1 MLPMSRVCRLAGLAL
16 LLLTVPGCPDKGK
29 SDDRPPLLGLLV
41 QPFAVVI
48 ESRGETVPLEV
59 TALHDGVLLP
69 PDEGAVGYTSGDTAI
84 ATVDAAG
91 LVTGVAA
98 GQTTVTVTLGEVS
111 RTVRVVVQIDDEPP
125 SAPTILTY
133 WPSTSLRV
141 QSWYGRTEPGAVV
154 QIDGAAEPLTV
165 TADTLGHFTA
175 TLKLTPHALNPVVVA
190 VSDSHGNTSGVYEYP
205 IRQDDSLRDA
215 GTLSISQNKFQVG
228 ILGEMLPLPLIVR
241 ATTEE
246 GGPLALTEVEFEVV
260 DGSGALSAN
269 GEAPWVSRSNGLG
282 ILKVRTDSAGYAR
295 VRWRLGPG
303 DLTNNSVY
311 ARLPGD
317 VGLPSVFHAEGL
329 IPGKGPTTIAGRV
342 VDEHRVA
349 VAGIK
354 VTLLEGPTTVETDA
368 RGSFSIPYAQDL
380 EEPTAPVTAH
390 IRLDGTTAP
399 GAQKY
404 ARIDFVV
411 SVLPGQLNTK
421 LGAYYLPR
429 LPEGVPL
436 ELDAEG
442 RVLTEVLLQRKM
454 SPTVPATEIRVPV
467 GTKVTWPKG
476 LAVSEQRLRL
486 IDIPVNR
493 TPMAI
498 PDGRFT
504 SHVIALQPGGI
515 LFEPP
520 LIIDMPNLD
529 GLPPGSRVDQLSFD
543 HEYGRFLKTGTAT
556 VSDSG
561 LRVVSDP
568 GSGMRI
574 SAWHPLPPVPPCP
587 PCTLTGNV
595 AEPPPVVEP
604 DQKKEEKEEEC
615 KKCTCSFRGMTVPCP
630 PKKKEKDEK
639 KPEPP
644 DLVMED
650 APCGCGASPAGPP
663 PVDSSNDGEEGE
675 PSEGE
680 DKMKIPPD
688 QIEVECN
695 CDKGPVKITAPRQKN
710 NVVQPGTKMALRA
723 RCEDPDGD
731 ADIRWKIVRTE
742 GTDSKSAS
750 PTSGKGPAL
759 AVTFEGRG
767 KYQVTASAAVKKCK
781 GSDSIVVEVTDCVDA
796 GVVRVCGEKLEETTK
811 DIFVVSGNVSIGMV
825 PAGGETTTSGS
836 GGQFLRVSGPVT
848 ANKTTKAVDGDAMVS
863 MDTYL
868 GPIRL
873 DNMPLYRGAFLID
886 GNTGAITYPPPKG
899 GKLPKDGGS
908 LMKLAGFIVGMGK
921 SAQLLPDG
929 VGFDVPK
936 LFVSDTEW
944 DVTPCPAIRNPE
956 KKIFEQI
963 CPEDDPN
970 VVGNSVLK
978 KEKALQLSMET
989 MAVKT
994 LGITIGGTLSIEK
1007 EIDMGALRL
1016 SSMLL
1021 SYSAKSNEWASAL
1034 AASFGPKKARVGL
1047 AVDGKMKDG
1056 TVTELNVEATFSKGI
1071 PIPPSAG
1078 PAAPLQIIGIKG
1090 GVKNPGFFI
1099 GKNDNPPTLSLGTK
1113 FKSGPSVSVGGK
1125 DYALA
1130 TGNVNG
1136 ELVFWPTSWS
1146 LAGDAALLGVVT
1158 QTFDNPFG
1166 NKDGFSVSSQ
1176 NAIEGF
1182 ATIDLKLAMTHD
1194 PYKAELS
1201 GGIKVKDPVFGAQ
1214 VLSGSALIRAELI
1227 DGTDFLATGQL
1238 DARLQIPEF
1247 KVWGKAVGPL
1257 SLFSGSAGLT
1267 QRIPGQGTKVWATA
1281 AFGDKRLGESLAR
1294 TEWSEAEGLKV
1305 TVCFESSGVAY
1316 CVDTIRGGKPV
1327 AVTPNMLVAGPV
1339 VEGIALRENFGGI
1352 DPLVEVPAGL
1362 HALQFGVVH
1371 DGPVDF
1377 DLVTPSGIIH
1387 GHDDDG
1393 ESAGGGDGQGPSFLY
1408 IGGLEPGRTD
1418 WLVLRPEPGVYSLTG
1433 FTAPSAVR
1441 EYYAQVPAQPPSFA
1455 FVEPTALDD
1464 DGVATVS
1471 WTAADPDSDARV
1483 DIYVDT
1489 DRDGLNG
1496 TYVGSALVSSGVRSL
1511 TWDSSD
1517 FPDGA
1522 YFFYGVVSD
1531 DESPPTTAYTQQP
1544 VRVDAGG
1551 GRELPPAELVR
1562 AVARDGGA
1570 DVTWLSAGEP
1580 WMFAVEATPVDRLDL
1595 EPVTAL
1601 TYAPATS
1608 ARLEGLAAGVAWDI
1622 TVTAGTRHRD
1632 RSEVSAP
1639 VRLVTGGTPLAFA
1652 SKPATRIR
1660 ALNRYSYTPV
1670 ITGDPNAAIVL
1681 ERAPLGVVLKDGE
1694 LSWETD
1700 LDDIGDHELQI
1711 SVAGPS
1717 GAVALEQAFTLA
1729 VVDPAAIASPEIV
1742 AIAPTTATIGEE
1754 YVWETA
1760 ARSCDGGAVDLEL
1773 AFGPAGM
1780 VVDQSNTVRWTPT
1793 AAQVQA
1799 ARGVVA
1805 FGLRGVDGEGGIV
1818 EDTVV
1823 IWFSDSDGDG
1833 LPDAYELASGLS
1845 PYSVDNAS
1853 GDPDSDGADHAAEA
1867 AAGTRGDVADS
1878 DGDGVS
1884 DGAELGRGLNPRS
1897 YDSDGDGLSD
1907 GVEDGLGTDPLKADS
1922 DGDGIDDGVEVAN
1935 GSDPMTSVDSDGDGL
1950 SDLREELLGSDPTL
1964 ADSDGDGCDDAA
1976 ELAMGTQFG
1985 AADTDGDGAGDCDER
2000 DAGTDPLVAGRDDD
2014 GDGLSSHLEVVLGSN
2029 PFVKDTDGD
2038 GFDDGLEHGLGSD
2051 PLKADSMP
2059 SGEIPEPD
2067 APVLLTGRSAPQA
2080 YPAYEV
2086 VDLGTIIIQRDDDAD
2101 GANDAYEIVH
2111 EYDPQNPADG
2121 PSDDDLDG
2129 LPMWRESLLGTD
2141 PRQADS
2147 DGDGVSDGQELV
2159 DGTDPTDATDFSA
2172 GGPVATLHVVPGAP
2186 RLTVNTMLGPTPVQL
2201 LVVGRRADGTP
2212 LDLTAANRGTTYA
2225 IEPANAASVSADG
2238 VLTPH
2243 SDFEGEATL
2252 TVRNLALSVTAKVQV
2267 DRVTPGPIA
2276 SLKLPGSPGKVDAD
2290 EGRAVVAIGKSLYG
2304 VDVRVPTAPV
2314 LGQGL
2319 VLGATVMDV
2328 AINGN
2333 LAAAALGAEGVALV
2347 DVSDILAPTLVLRVP
2362 LGASA
2367 QSVAIGD
2374 GRVLVGTS
2382 AGVHVINPGLSSSL
2396 ALVDAD
2402 GDGRDDR
2409 VITISQP
2416 EASFGSVDMEL
2427 DRLAASRGD
2436 KDLVLF
2442 TILPDGR
2449 LKEVA
2454 TLPHSGSNR
2463 EVADSGTTV
2472 FGAVYTGGVV
2482 RASLG
2487 EVPPT
2492 LAANTAPGF
2501 PECIAAHGT
2510 LVLACIRTT
2519 TGDSLSL
2526 MRGDKPGIPVAG
2538 NIKHSAGDPRGVAMG
2553 RQYYYITSAQGTF
2566 DVGQYLFPVDLMGI
2580 PPTLKP
2586 ISPAPGG
2593 TFAEGTTVG
2602 FQVDAQDDVGV
2613 DEVRY
2618 FADGVQIGSFHG
2630 EPPFISE
2637 IRLPPVTAPSVVM
2650 LSAEAVDLGGNVG
2663 KLAPYPVNVV
2673 PVDDKIP
2680 PTVAFGEPYD
2690 GEPVP
2695 DGATIDV
2702 VVNPLD
2708 NHAIYRVEVS
2718 MGGQVVAQIADPPW
2732 RTTVKLPAS
2741 APNNRVTLAARAIDY
2756 GENEATASV
2765 TVELAGKDLVA
2776 LGVTTLGVGDI
2787 SQKGARAIV
2796 YRGGLVM
2803 DGAHSFESFWVG
2815 RGGTLTHPATPASG
2829 AEPGIDL
2836 TATRF
2841 GVGYFG
2847 AIELSGKGYLG
2858 DCAKGD
2864 DSCGA
2869 GGHTLGNVNGGSG
2882 ARAGGSHGGS
2892 GGGQGAGASYGDPL
2906 APATLGGGG
2915 GLGGSGNWPGGN
2927 GGGRVKVS
2935 ADSIWVNGTI
2945 RADGLPA
2952 PTTGTSEGAGG
2963 AGGSVWLV
2971 AKAMTGAGRITAN
2984 GGGTTSPGRGS
2995 GAGGRIALYRD
3006 TGDLSA
3012 ATFAAWPGVSVEAVG
3027 TAGSVF
3033 IAESGGVSQFRV
3045 NDGGRSAG
3053 LDHRAFGFEP
3063 SENRLDIDAD
3073 LIVGGTS
3080 RLVLTSPLKVRQLI
3094 LQDRARLSHVQ
3105 SQHGQPEPTLDV
3117 EADAIFIGPEA
3128 AIDVRARGYI
3138 GDCTPGDESCGGAAH
3153 TLGNASTGSS
3163 PFAGG
3168 SHGGE
3173 GGGGGRAATFGD
3185 LKLPT
3190 TLGGGGGRG
3199 GSGNWAGGDG
3209 GGRVRLMTSALLLD
3223 GAIWAD
3229 GGASAGAGSSVGGGG
3244 AGGSVWVTTGTL
3256 DGSGAITAHGG
3267 QGGTEAGH
3275 AGAGGG
3281 GGRVAVYYQDASG
3294 FDLERVTA
3302 YPGVFGE
3309 AVAGSAGT
3317 VYLAPS
3323 SSTATIIVDDGGLS
3337 RGLDDRAL
3345 AWDASDTRVDLQ
3357 AHLRV
3362 GGTARLVVTSPLTV
3376 SSLSVEDEAVVTHL
3390 QTAHGF
3396 EAGLDLMAGSISVA
3410 AGASIDVTGR
3420 GFIGDCQP
3428 GDNSCGSGAH
3438 TAGNTGSGGSGGY
3451 SGGSHGGV
3459 GGGAAA
3465 APTYD
3470 DAKAPAI
3477 SGGGGGVGGSGNWPG
3492 GDGGGRI
3499 RLVVAAGLKL
3509 DGALRAD
3516 GNPPHGDGPS
3526 VGGGGAGG
3534 AIWIDT
3540 KTLTGA
3546 GQMTANGGRG
3556 AKEAAHSGAGGG
3568 GGRIAV
3574 RYDSAAG
3581 FDASRI
3587 TAWPGAEAAA
3597 KPGAPGTVYLT
3608 QNGQTPTMVLDDGG
3622 LSGGLDDRALGHAVS
3637 EELLDLKASL
3647 TLRGK
3652 TRLVVTAPLKVVNL
3666 TLEEQTVLTHPFG
3679 THGYEPG
3686 LTVTADTLTIGTGA
3700 SIDVSGRGYL
3710 GDCAAGDESCGS
3722 GGHTIGG
3729 ASTGAGPF
3737 AGGSHGGVGGGEA
3750 RSATYGDPK
3759 APAALGSGGGRGGSG
3774 NWPGGQGGGRVR
3786 VTVGTL
3792 NNSGA
3797 IVAHGV
3803 RAPLSGTS
3811 VGAGGAGGSIW
3822 ITAGTLTGPGQIR
3835 ADGGAGGPEAS
3846 GGGGGGG
3853 GGRVALYYKT
3863 GGFDAAKVSAVP
3875 GPAAPGT
3882 PGAPGTVY
3890 LAPDGETATII
3901 IDDAGISA
3909 LLDDRA
3915 LGWDAATAPLDLA
3928 GDLTVRGTSRLV
3940 LTRPLVVGTLRLE
3953 GGARISHLEGN
3964 ASLEPLVDISAKDV
3978 FIGADAAI
3986 DVIGRGYLGDC
3997 RPGMPSCGS
4006 GGMTVG
4012 NVPGGGGGYS
4022 GGSHGGLGGGGGPTR
4037 AFGDPFAPLTAGAGG
4052 ARGGSGNWHGGD
4064 GGGQVLL
4071 VTDNLVLDGAIL
4083 ADGAGPLNADSA
4095 SAGGGGAGGSVWVQT
4110 LTLSGDGAIR
4120 SHGGPGSA
4128 ATGGGGA
4135 GGGGGRVLLD
4145 IGSNV
4150 GTVPDNITAFGGA
4163 ADSVFGGPGT
4173 VAIVEGGVLRLL
4185 VDNGGLL
4192 HGNKTAPWPEVGSRV
4207 VTALGA
4213 DSVSVAAGAW
4223 LPDALVGLQ
4232 VGFVGAP
4239 GLFTVTA
4246 NTTDTLSLDG
4256 DPSTAGAIGAALTGV
4271 RTIAGHLSIA
4281 DGAAVWLRDQLRVE
4295 SLDILDGGVL
4305 GHQPTTVA
4313 YENGL
4318 RVDASGAVSVAPQGA
4333 IDVSFAGYLG
4343 DCEVGDDSCGGGG
4356 HWFGNVGGGSGAGS
4370 GGSHGGAGGGTTA
4383 SATYGDAAAP
4393 VTLGGGGGYGTSG
4406 NHPGGTGG
4414 GRVWLSA
4421 ASLDLRG
4428 AIRAHGEGG
4437 GGNGSGGG
4445 AGGSIWLD
4453 VGKLTGSGSM
4463 TAAGGPG
4470 GLGAGGAGGGGGRV
4484 AVDGDDT
4491 GYSGAA
4497 TAPGGSAE
4505 TPAKQGQ
4512 VGTVTF
4518 N

>member
-1 MLPMSRVCRLAGLAL
+1 MLPSTRSSRLACLLFACLAL
-16 LLLTVPGCPDKGK
+16 AGCPDKKK
-29 SDDRPPLLGLLV
+29 SEEVPPLLGLLV

-48 ESRGETVPLEV
+48 ESRGESIPLEV
-59 TALHDGVLLP
+59 TALHDGVLLAP
-69 PDEGAVGYTSGDTAI
+69 EEGALAFTSDDSAI

-91 LVTGVAA
+91 LVTGIKA
-98 GQTTVTVTLGEVS
+98 GQTAVNVTYREVS

-133 WPSTSLRV
+133 WPETSLRV
-141 QSWYGRTEPGAVV
+141 QSWYGRTEPSAVIR
-154 QIDGAAEPLTV
+154 IDGAAEPLTV

-175 TLKLTPHALNPVVVA
+175 TLRLTPHAMNPVVVA
-190 VSDSHGNTSGVYEYP
+190 VTDVHGNTSAAFEFP

-215 GTLSISQNKFQVG
+215 GALSISQNKYQVG
-228 ILGEMLPLPLIVR
+228 LVGQVLPLPLIVR
-241 ATTEE
+241 ATTED
-246 GGPLALTEVEFEVV
+246 GAPLALTEVQFEVV
-260 DGSGALSAN
+260 DGSGALSET
-269 GEAPWVSRSNGLG
+269 GEAPWVSRGNGLG
-282 ILKVRTDSAGYAR
+282 ILKLRTDSNGYAQA
-295 VRWRLGPG
+295 RWRLGPG

-342 VDEHRVA
+342 IDEHRVA

-354 VTLLEGPTTVETDA
+354 VTLLEGPTTVVTDA
-368 RGSFSIPYAQDL
+368 RGSFTIPYAQDMD
-380 EEPTAPVTAH
+380 EPTAPVIAH
-390 IRLDGTTAP
+390 VRLDGTTAP
-399 GAQKY
+399 GEQKY

-411 SVLPGQLNTK
+411 SVLPGQLNEK
-421 LGAYYLPR
+421 IGPYYLPR
-429 LPEGVPL
+429 LPDGVAL
-436 ELDAEG
+436 DLDADG
-442 RVLTEVLLQRKM
+442 VVQTAVVLERQM
-454 SPTVPATEIRVPV
+454 SPTVPATKLTVPV
-467 GTKVTWPKG
+467 GTRVTWPKG
-476 LAVSEQRLRL
+476 LAESQQRLRL
-486 IDIPVNR
+486 IDIPINR

-529 GLPPGSRVDQLSFD
+529 GLAPGSRVDQLSFD
-543 HEYGRFLKTGTAT
+543 HEYGRFVTSGTAT

-568 GSGMRI
+568 GSGMRV
-574 SAWHPLPPVPPCP
+574 SAWHPLPPPPPCP
-587 PCTLTGNV
+587 ECTLTANIEQP
-595 AEPPPVVEP
+595 EPADP
-604 DQKKEEKEEEC
+604 DKKEEKEEC
-615 KKCTCSFRGMTVPCP
+615 TKCTCSFRGQTVPCP
-630 PKKKEKDEK
+630 PKKKKKDD

-644 DLVMED
+644 AFVMEG
-650 APCGCGASPAGPP
+650 APCGCGPGFGGPP
-663 PVDSSNDGEEGE
+663 PPLDSGDPGDPPEGEEKPE
-675 PSEGE
+675 
-680 DKMKIPPD
+680 IPPD
-688 QIEVECN
+688 QIEVECH
-695 CDKGPVKITAPRQKN
+695 CDEGPLKITQPREKK
-710 NVVQPGTKMALRA
+710 NVVQPGTKLPMRA

-731 ADIRWKIVRTE
+731 ADIQWKVVRTE

-750 PTSGKGPAL
+750 PTSGKGPTI
-759 AVTFEGRG
+759 AVNFEGRG
-767 KYQVTASAAVKKCK
+767 KYQVTASAATKKCK
-781 GSDSIVVEVTDCVDA
+781 GSDSVVVEVTDCVDA
-796 GVVRVCGEKLEETTK
+796 GSVRVCGDKLEETIK
-811 DIFVVSGNVSIGMV
+811 DTFVVSGNVTIGMV
-825 PAGGETTTSGS
+825 PAGGETTSAS
-836 GGQFLRVSGPVT
+836 SSGQFLRVSRQVT
-848 ANKTTKAVDGDAMVS
+848 ANKTTMMVDGDAMVS
-863 MDTYL
+863 MDTFL

-873 DNMPLYRGAFLID
+873 DNLPIYRGAFLIN
-886 GNTGAITYPPPKG
+886 GTNGAITYPPPKS
-899 GKLPKDGGS
+899 GKIPKDGGS
-908 LMKLAGFIVGMGK
+908 LMKLAGFIVGIGK

-936 LFVSDTEW
+936 LWVSETEW

-978 KEKALQLSMET
+978 KEKAMQLSMET
-989 MAVKT
+989 MAVKS
-994 LGITIGGTLSIEK
+994 LGITIGGTLAIEK
-1007 EIDMGALRL
+1007 EIDLGALRL
-1016 SSMLL
+1016 SSMML
-1021 SYSAKSNEWASAL
+1021 SYSAKNDEWASAL

-1056 TVTELNVEATFSKGI
+1056 SVTELNIEATFSKGI

-1099 GKNDNPPTLSLGTK
+1099 GTNANPPTLSLGTK

-1130 TGNVNG
+1130 TGNVSG

-1176 NAIEGF
+1176 SAIEGF
-1182 ATIDLKLAMTHD
+1182 ASIDLKLGMTHD

-1247 KVWGKAVGPL
+1247 KVWGKPVGPID
-1257 SLFSGSAGLT
+1257 LFAGSAGLT
-1267 QRIPGQGTKVWATA
+1267 QRIPGQGTTVWASA
-1281 AFGDKRLGESLAR
+1281 AFGDKRLGQSLAR
-1294 TEWSEAEGLKV
+1294 AEWTEAKGLKV

-1316 CVDTIRGGKPV
+1316 CVDTIRGGEPV
-1327 AVTPNMLVAGPV
+1327 SVSPNTLLAGPV
-1339 VEGIALRENFGGI
+1339 VPGIALRENFGGI
-1352 DPLVEVPAGL
+1352 DPIIEVPAGL

-1393 ESAGGGDGQGPSFLY
+1393 ESAGGGAGQGPSFVY
-1408 IGGLEPGRTD
+1408 ISGLEPGRTD

-1441 EYYAQVPAQPPSFA
+1441 EYFAQAPARSPSFA
-1455 FVEPTALDD
+1455 FAEPVLLDD

-1471 WTAADPDSDARV
+1471 WSASDADSDARV
-1483 DIYVDT
+1483 DLYVDD

-1496 TYVGSALVSSGVRSL
+1496 TFVGSALVSSGVKSL
-1511 TWDSSD
+1511 AWDSSD
-1517 FPDGA
+1517 SADGA
-1522 YFFYGVVSD
+1522 YFFYAVVSD
-1531 DESPPTTAYTQQP
+1531 DESPPVIAYTQQP
-1544 VRVDAGG
+1544 VRVDGG
-1551 GRELPPAELVR
+1551 GSRELAPAELVR

-1570 DVTWLSAGEP
+1570 DVSWLLAGEP
-1580 WMFAVEATPVDRLDL
+1580 WMFAVEAQPVDRLDL

-1601 TYAPATS
+1601 VYAPATT
-1608 ARLEGLAAGVAWDI
+1608 ARLEGLAPGVGWDI
-1622 TVTAGTRHRD
+1622 TVTAGTRHRE
-1632 RSEVSAP
+1632 RSEVSTP
-1639 VRLVTGGTPLAFA
+1639 VRLVTGDAALAFA
-1652 SKPATRIR
+1652 TTPSTRIR
-1660 ALNRYSYTPV
+1660 ALNRYSYTPI
-1670 ITGDPNAAIVL
+1670 ITGDPNATLVL
-1681 ERAPLGVVLKDGE
+1681 ERAPLGMVLDGGE

-1700 LDDIGDHELQI
+1700 LDDIGDHEVLLT
-1711 SVAGPS
+1711 VAGPT
-1717 GAVALEQAFTLA
+1717 GAVALEQEFTLA

-1742 AIAPTTATIGEE
+1742 AIAPKTATIGAE
-1754 YVWETA
+1754 YMWETA
-1760 ARSCDGGAVDLEL
+1760 ARACDGSAVDLEL

-1780 VVDQSNTVRWTPT
+1780 LVDATNTVRWTPT
-1793 AAQVQA
+1793 ATQVQA

-1805 FGLRGVDGEGGIV
+1805 FGLRGADGEGGIV
-1818 EDTVV
+1818 EHTAL
-1823 IWFSDSDGDG
+1823 ISFADSDGDG
-1833 LPDAYELASGLS
+1833 LPDDYERASGLD
-1845 PYSVDNAS
+1845 PYSVDNTG
-1853 GDPDSDGADHAAEA
+1853 GDPDGDGLDHAAEA
-1867 AAGTRGDVADS
+1867 AAGTRGDAADS
-1878 DGDGVS
+1878 DGDGVD
-1884 DGAELGRGLNPRS
+1884 DGAELTRGLMARS
-1897 YDSDGDGLSD
+1897 YDTDGDGLSD
-1907 GVEDGLGTDPLKADS
+1907 GGEDELGTNPLKADS
-1922 DGDGIDDGVEVAN
+1922 DADGVDDGVEVAN
-1935 GSDPMTSVDSDGDGL
+1935 GSDPMSGADTDGDGL
-1950 SDLREELLGSDPTL
+1950 SDAREELIGSDPTV
-1964 ADSDGDGCDDAA
+1964 ADSDGDGCDDGVEFA
-1976 ELAMGTQFG
+1976 LGTRLR

-2000 DAGTDPLVAGRDDD
+2000 DAGTDPLVAGRDED
-2014 GDGLSSHLEVVLGSN
+2014 GDGLSSHLEVVIGTN
-2029 PFVKDTDGD
+2029 PFMKDTDGD
-2038 GFDDGLEHGLGSD
+2038 RFDDGMERGLGSD

-2059 SGEIPEPD
+2059 SDEVPEQD
-2067 APVLLTGRSAPQA
+2067 APVSLTGRSAPQF
-2080 YPAYEV
+2080 YPAYEI

-2101 GANDAYEIVH
+2101 GANDSYEVLY
-2111 EYDPQNPADG
+2111 EYSPLDPADG

-2129 LPMWRESLLGTD
+2129 LPMWRESVLGTD
-2141 PRQADS
+2141 PRNADS
-2147 DGDGVSDGQELV
+2147 DGDGVPDGQEVV
-2159 DGTDPTDATDFSA
+2159 DGTDPTDASDFGE
-2172 GGPVATLHVVPGAP
+2172 GGPVVTLHVLPGAP

-2201 LVVGRRADGTP
+2201 LVVGRRADGSS
-2212 LDLTAANRGTTYA
+2212 LDLTAAERGTSYA
-2225 IEPANAASVSADG
+2225 IDPATAASVTPNG
-2238 VLTPH
+2238 MLTPNP
-2243 SDFEGEATL
+2243 DFEGEAEL
-2252 TVRNLALSVTAKVQV
+2252 TVRNLTLSVKTTVRV
-2267 DRVTPGPIA
+2267 RRVTPGPIA

-2290 EGRAVVAIGKSLYG
+2290 EGRAVLAIGKSLYG
-2304 VDVRVPTAPV
+2304 VDVRVAEAPV
-2314 LGQGL
+2314 LGEGL
-2319 VLGATVMDV
+2319 VLGTAVNDV
-2328 AINGN
+2328 AVNGN
-2333 LAAAALGAEGVALV
+2333 LAVAALGAEGVALI
-2347 DVSDILAPTLVLRVP
+2347 DVSDILAPTLVMRVP

-2367 QSVAIGD
+2367 LSVAIGD

-2382 AGVHVINPGLSSSL
+2382 AGIHVVKPGPSNSL
-2396 ALVDAD
+2396 ALLDAN

-2409 VITISQP
+2409 VIHVAQP
-2416 EASFGSVDMEL
+2416 EASFGSIDMEL
-2427 DRLAASRGD
+2427 DRLAAARGD
-2436 KDLVLF
+2436 KQVVLLD
-2442 TILPDGR
+2442 ILPDGR

-2454 TLPHSGSNR
+2454 SLAHAGANR

-2487 EVPPT
+2487 GVPPV

-2501 PECIAAHGT
+2501 PECIAAHGA
-2510 LVLACIRTT
+2510 LVLSCIRAT
-2519 TGDSLSL
+2519 TGDSLTL
-2526 MRGDKPGIPVAG
+2526 MRGDQPGIPVAG
-2538 NIKHSAGDPRGVAMG
+2538 NIKHNAGDPRGIAMG
-2553 RQYYYITSAQGTF
+2553 RQYYYLTSSQNTF
-2566 DVGQYLFPVDLMGI
+2566 DVGQYLFPVDLLGI

-2586 ISPAPGG
+2586 VSPKPGG
-2593 TFAEGTTVG
+2593 IFEEGTTVA
-2602 FQVDAQDDVGV
+2602 FQVDATDDVGV
-2613 DEVRY
+2613 EEVHY
-2618 FADGVQIGSFHG
+2618 FADGEEIGSFQG

-2637 IRLPPVTAPSVVM
+2637 IRLPPVTEASKVM
-2650 LSAEAVDLGGNVG
+2650 LSAEAIDFGGNIG
-2663 KLAPYPVNVV
+2663 TLEPYPVTVL
-2673 PVDDKIP
+2673 PVEDAIP
-2680 PTVAFGEPYD
+2680 PTVAFSEPYD

-2708 NHAIYRVEVS
+2708 NHAVYRVEVS
-2718 MGGQVVAQIADPPW
+2718 MGGQVVAKIADPPW
-2732 RTTVKLPAS
+2732 RTTVTLPAT
-2741 APNNRVTLAARAIDY
+2741 APNNRVTLTARAIDY

-2776 LGVTTLGVGDI
+2776 LGVTTLGIGDI

-2796 YRGGLVM
+2796 YKGELAM

-2815 RGGTLTHPATPASG
+2815 RGATLTHPATPATG

-2836 TATRF
+2836 TATTF

-2864 DSCGA
+2864 DSCSGGA
-2869 GGHTLGNVNGGSG
+2869 HTLGNVNGGSG
-2882 ARAGGSHGGS
+2882 NYSGGSHGGS
-2892 GGGQGAGASYGDPL
+2892 GGGKAPGASYGDPL
-2906 APATLGGGG
+2906 APVTLGGGG
-2915 GLGGSGNWPGGN
+2915 GYGGSGNWPGGN
-2927 GGGRVKVS
+2927 GGGRVKVV
-2935 ADSIWVNGTI
+2935 ADTVRVDGAI
-2945 RADGLPA
+2945 RADGLA
-2952 PTTGTSEGAGG
+2952 PPLLGPSEGAGG
-2963 AGGSVWLV
+2963 AGGSVWLA
-2971 AKAMTGAGRITAN
+2971 AKTMTGAGRITAN
-2984 GGGTTSPGRGS
+2984 GGSTTSPGRGS

-3006 TGDLSA
+3006 AGDLSA
-3012 ATFAAWPGVSVEAVG
+3012 ATFAAWPGVSVDTVG

-3033 IAESGGVSQFRV
+3033 IGDSGGVSQFRV

-3063 SENRLDIDAD
+3063 TDTLLDIDAD
-3073 LIVGGTS
+3073 LIIGGTS

-3105 SQHGQPEPTLDV
+3105 SQPGQPEPTLDV
-3117 EADAIFIGPEA
+3117 EADAVFIGPEA

-3138 GDCTPGDESCGGAAH
+3138 GDCRPGDDSCSSGAHA
-3153 TLGNASTGSS
+3153 LGNTNTG
-3163 PFAGG
+3163 AGNRGGG

-3173 GGGGGRAATFGD
+3173 GGGAAHTQTYGD
-3185 LKLPT
+3185 LKAPV
-3190 TLGGGGGRG
+3190 TLGGGGGYG
-3199 GSGNWAGGDG
+3199 GSGNWPGGDG
-3209 GGRVRLMTSALLLD
+3209 GGRVRLMTSSLLLD

-3229 GGASAGAGSSVGGGG
+3229 GGGPGGEGTSVGGGG

-3256 DGSGAITAHGG
+3256 DGSGVISAHGA

-3275 AGAGGG
+3275 GGSGGG
-3281 GGRVAVYYQDASG
+3281 GGRIAVYYQDAAG

-3302 YPGVFGE
+3302 WPGVFGE
-3309 AVAGSAGT
+3309 GIAGSAGT

-3345 AWDASDTRVDLQ
+3345 AWDASPTRVDLQ

-3362 GGTARLVVTSPLTV
+3362 RGTSRLVTTSPLTV

-3390 QTAHGF
+3390 ETAHGF
-3396 EAGLDLMAGSISVA
+3396 EAGLDLVAGSIAVA

-3428 GDNSCGSGAH
+3428 GDEDCSGGGH
-3438 TAGNTGSGGSGGY
+3438 TVGNTSVGGSKNFA
-3451 SGGSHGGV
+3451 GGSHGGV
-3459 GGGAAA
+3459 GGGAAPA
-3465 APTYD
+3465 VNYD
-3470 DAKAPAI
+3470 DPKAPAI
-3477 SGGGGGVGGSGNWPG
+3477 SGGGGGYGGSGNWPG

-3499 RLVVAAGLKL
+3499 RLVVAAELKL

-3516 GNPPHGDGPS
+3516 GNPPKGDGPS

-3534 AIWIDT
+3534 AIWVET

-3568 GGRIAV
+3568 GGRVAV

-3581 FDASRI
+3581 FDSSRI
-3587 TAWPGAEAAA
+3587 TAWPGAEADA

-3622 LSGGLDDRALGHAVS
+3622 LSGGLDDRALGYAVAD
-3637 EELLDLKASL
+3637 ELLDLKASL

-3710 GDCAAGDESCGS
+3710 GDCAPGDESCSS

-3729 ASTGAGPF
+3729 ASTGAGNR
-3737 AGGSHGGVGGGEA
+3737 AGGSYGGVGGGA
-3750 RSATYGDPK
+3750 AHSATYGDPK
-3759 APAALGSGGGRGGSG
+3759 APADLGSGGGYGGSG
-3774 NWPGGQGGGRVR
+3774 NWPGGQGGGRIR
-3786 VTVGTL
+3786 VNVGTL

-3797 IVAHGV
+3797 ILAHGA
-3803 RAPLSGTS
+3803 RAPLSGIS
-3811 VGAGGAGGSIW
+3811 VGGGGAGGSIW
-3822 ITAGTLTGPGQIR
+3822 ITAATLTGPGQIR
-3835 ADGGAGGPEAS
+3835 ADGGAGGTEAS
-3846 GGGGGGG
+3846 AGGGGGG
-3853 GGRVALYYKT
+3853 GGRVALHYKT

-3890 LAPDGETATII
+3890 LAPDGKIATII

-3915 LGWDAATAPLDLA
+3915 LGWDADTAPLDLA

-3953 GGARISHLEGN
+3953 GSARISHLEGN

-3986 DVIGRGYLGDC
+3986 DVIGRGFLGDC
-3997 RPGMPSCGS
+3997 RPGMPSCSS

-4012 NVPGGGGGYS
+4012 NVPGGGAGYS
-4022 GGSHGGLGGGGGPTR
+4022 GGSHGGLGGGNAPTR

-4052 ARGGSGNWHGGD
+4052 GYGGSGNWHGGD

-4083 ADGAGPLNADSA
+4083 ADGAAPLTADST
-4095 SAGGGGAGGSVWVQT
+4095 SAGGGGAGGSVWVQA

-4120 SHGGPGSA
+4120 SHGGPGSSA
-4128 ATGGGGA
+4128 AGGKGA

-4150 GTVPDNITAFGGA
+4150 GTVPDNLTAFGGA
-4163 ADSVFGGPGT
+4163 ADSTFGGPGT
-4173 VAIVEGGVLRLL
+4173 VAVVEGGVLRLR
-4185 VDNGGLL
+4185 VDNGGLVN
-4192 HGNKTAPWPEVGSRV
+4192 GNKTAPWPEIGSRV
-4207 VTALGA
+4207 VSAVGS
-4213 DSVSVAAGAW
+4213 DSVTVTGAGW
-4223 LPDALVGLQ
+4223 WPDALVGLE

-4246 NTTDTLSLDG
+4246 NTGDTLSLDG
-4256 DPSTAGAIGAALTGV
+4256 DPSAVGAIGDALTGH
-4271 RTIAGHLSIA
+4271 RSIAGHVSLA
-4281 DGAAVWLRDQLRVE
+4281 DGAVVWLRDQLSVE
-4295 SLDILDGGVL
+4295 TLDILDGAVL
-4305 GHQPTTVA
+4305 GHQPSTAA

-4318 RVDASGAVSVAPQGA
+4318 RVDVAGAVTIAPQGA
-4333 IDVSFAGYLG
+4333 IDVSFVGYLG
-4343 DCEVGDDSCGGGG
+4343 DCESGDDSCSSGG
-4356 HWFGNVGGGSGAGS
+4356 HWFGNVNGGSGVGS
-4370 GGSHGGAGGGTTA
+4370 GGSHGGKGGGPNA
-4383 SATYGDAAAP
+4383 SATYGDSAAP
-4393 VTLGGGGGYGTSG
+4393 LSLGGGGGYGTSG

-4421 ASLDLRG
+4421 LSLDLRG
-4428 AIRAHGEGG
+4428 AIRANGEGG
-4437 GGNGSGGG
+4437 GGTASGGG
-4445 AGGSIWLD
+4445 AGGSIWVD
-4453 VGKLTGSGSM
+4453 VTKLTGSGTM

-4470 GLGAGGAGGGGGRV
+4470 GLGATGSGGGGGRV
-4484 AVDGDDT
+4484 AIDGDDA

-4505 TPAKQGQ
+4505 TPARDGQ